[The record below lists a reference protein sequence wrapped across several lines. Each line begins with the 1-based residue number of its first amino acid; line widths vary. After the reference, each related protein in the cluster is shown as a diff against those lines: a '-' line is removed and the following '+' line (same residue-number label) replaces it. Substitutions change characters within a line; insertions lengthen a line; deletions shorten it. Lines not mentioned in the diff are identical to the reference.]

1 MKKILDLVADPL
13 KALSL
18 GAIFFTIG
26 TIDSFLSDASAYGDL
41 HWWGKGAVIGF
52 SVVLVAL
59 LVRYLV
65 IPVGYWIAKLLKIV
79 K

>member
-13 KALSL
+13 KALMVAGAFFGVGSVDSL
-18 GAIFFTIG
+18 
-26 TIDSFLSDASAYGDL
+26 LSDASAYGDL

-52 SVVLVAL
+52 CIVFGAL
-59 LVRYLV
+59 AVRYLL
-65 IPVGYWIAKLLKIV
+65 IPVGYWIAKALKIV